1 MLAGVGRIGRKRA
14 VAVFPG
20 LGRKRKFLAIQVM
33 KDVHSAYDPGFT
45 ADTFVHAAKL
55 GVGVADPAGFVSRTI
70 DA

>member
-1 MLAGVGRIGRKRA
+1 
-14 VAVFPG
+14 
-20 LGRKRKFLAIQVM
+20 M
-33 KDVHSAYDPGFT
+33 KDVHPAYDPGFT